1 MSVGVCVINRNGIAL
16 SADSAGTFAVNKM
29 FYNSVNKLFKLS
41 SKYTCG
47 VIIYDNLSLNNVS
60 VEQVIK
66 EFSTYLDSVD
76 SFVDL
81 YDIVPLFERFIV
93 EKYSYYKFD
102 QDDVDSTHSLINS
115 LVADWGKRINNALSE
130 SDGVNK
136 AEAIIC
142 ELREKINNSIKATS
156 VDMCTYLGSK
166 YHDYYVAL
174 LAKDLQ
180 VLSNQNDIKQKL
192 WENICDYFCLALDRE
207 KNKTGLFF
215 AGYGTNDAY
224 PKFIGIETRAV
235 LGGTIKYLETE
246 RYEATNG
253 LGKILPLAQEDVVY
267 TFCKGISQ
275 NYMDAFPKY
284 ISESITE
291 KIKTLPNTFTSEQ
304 IKELEQI
311 FSTCGNEVTDRIIKM
326 MRKDNIDPLMK
337 SVTLIS
343 LPEMAFLA
351 ESLVN
356 ITSLK
361 RTYSLDG
368 YQQTVGGPTD
378 VAVLSKADGFLWIK
392 KK

>member
-1 MSVGVCVINRNGIAL
+1 
-16 SADSAGTFAVNKM
+16 
-29 FYNSVNKLFKLS
+29 
-41 SKYTCG
+41 
-47 VIIYDNLSLNNVS
+47 
-60 VEQVIK
+60 
-66 EFSTYLDSVD
+66 
-76 SFVDL
+76 
-81 YDIVPLFERFIV
+81 
-93 EKYSYYKFD
+93 
-102 QDDVDSTHSLINS
+102 
-115 LVADWGKRINNALSE
+115 
-130 SDGVNK
+130 
-136 AEAIIC
+136 
-142 ELREKINNSIKATS
+142 
-156 VDMCTYLGSK
+156 
-166 YHDYYVAL
+166 
-174 LAKDLQ
+174 
-180 VLSNQNDIKQKL
+180 
-192 WENICDYFCLALDRE
+192 
-207 KNKTGLFF
+207 
-215 AGYGTNDAY
+215 
-224 PKFIGIETRAV
+224 
-235 LGGTIKYLETE
+235 
-246 RYEATNG
+246 
-253 LGKILPLAQEDVVY
+253 
-267 TFCKGISQ
+267 
-275 NYMDAFPKY
+275 MDAFPKY